1 MGNAR
6 RRSRG
11 CFQSQPPRF
20 VNARVPPHRR
30 HSHMAYMQILRLI
43 HCRETRRGKVVSVG
57 CVGRDTKSISKSAPA
72 SHSHPVSQWLMANH
86 VWLVPD
92 APSLAR
98 HKSRR
103 TNARYFDFQS
113 SALLIIY
120 YRGRINNVYTIW
132 MSARGGAAAPKEY
145 TPCGFLAECSF

>member
-1 MGNAR
+1 MQIDRRASSDHVRTIQLRVIAPQRLLHVKQKEYRNTRQRKKNRMSRCALQEDGHMRTAR

-20 VNARVPPHRR
+20 INAQVPTHHR

-72 SHSHPVSQWLMANH
+72 SHSHPVSQ
-86 VWLVPD
+86 
-92 APSLAR
+92 
-98 HKSRR
+98 
-103 TNARYFDFQS
+103 
-113 SALLIIY
+113 
-120 YRGRINNVYTIW
+120 
-132 MSARGGAAAPKEY
+132 
-145 TPCGFLAECSF
+145 